1 MKRFLLLC
9 VLSLALGSVA
19 MANIIP
25 TSITVTGTGP
35 YTWTY
40 DLQLSS
46 DQNVNSGL
54 APTVNPVPHVN
65 LSYAGFLTVFD
76 FAGYVAGSCS
86 GPAGWTCTA
95 QNVGFTPDDVIPTD
109 NPNIVNITWAYTSGP
124 TLLGQPS
131 GIDLGLFSAD
141 SVYGTP
147 TLVSYSSRG
156 IANNGPQIGTIA
168 DNVGNTQGPTPTPE
182 PATLALLGSGILAG
196 AIRLKSA
203 WSAKR

>member
-65 LSYAGFLTVFD
+65 LSYAGSLTVFD